1 MSTRDDLHR
10 LAEARPAILDH
21 THLVMDAAQEE
32 HVLAQILHSPGPAAR
47 KSRRRAARLPRRPA
61 IIATLAAGVAAAATL
76 VAVNTGHPGAP
87 GPAAGS
93 PGHPGTPGTGTGHP
107 AGSTPVLD
115 ADMLAQRTV
124 LAVSAASKDIEYTR
138 VTYAAGTAGNNVA
151 TMQLWTYGLLARE
164 YMTTA
169 DGSPVEKVSAV
180 VADGIHYRRFIE
192 YDRRAWQEDSIPAS
206 EVGMPPLSR
215 IITAVRRMIDG
226 VPGSVGVHDRQA
238 ESPVVRDGT
247 LPDGERVVTATS
259 KPWTYGGA
267 HGVTPVGGGALVAQ
281 AVPLPELAFP
291 ESIPAQSG
299 PPLTVHTT
307 VVIDASTYLPLQVTL
322 TTADGRVIESQSF
335 SWLPPTAANLAP
347 LKAQVPVPAGFTQT
361 SN

>member
-32 HVLAQILHSPGPAAR
+32 HVLAQILYSPGPAAR
-47 KSRRRAARLPRRPA
+47 KPRRRAARLPHRPA

-247 LPDGERVVTATS
+247 LPDGERVITVTGM
-259 KPWTYGGA
+259 PRTYDGAPGG
-267 HGVTPVGGGALVAQ
+267 Q

>member
-47 KSRRRAARLPRRPA
+47 KSRRRAARLPHRPA

-87 GPAAGS
+87 GPAAGN
-93 PGHPGTPGTGTGHP
+93 PGHLGTPGTGTGHP
-107 AGSTPVLD
+107 AGRTPVLD

-247 LPDGERVVTATS
+247 LPDGERVITVTGM
-259 KPWTYGGA
+259 PRTYDGAPGG
-267 HGVTPVGGGALVAQ
+267 Q

-347 LKAQVPVPAGFTQT
+347 LKAQVPVPAGFVRRN
-361 SN
+361 SF